1 LSRTVVCYKWVV
13 AESELRV
20 DPATRAVD
28 ASHARR
34 KLSDYD
40 RNTIEAARL
49 VAGQLGGELVG
60 VTFGGPDAKRSLK
73 DVLSRGVDRAQH
85 VVADDARPDGHVTA
99 NVLAAQ
105 IRRIDDVGL
114 VLCTE
119 GASDTY
125 AHETGPRIGELLGW
139 PVVTNVRELTVEG
152 DLLRAVR
159 VLGTDVETVEC
170 ELPAVVSV
178 VAEIALAP
186 IPGLKSVMA
195 AAKKPSEQIPV
206 ADLALPDAA
215 VTARTTVAS
224 LVGYV
229 AERRRVII
237 ADGDAHDKVAALMSG
252 LAQEGV
258 L

>member
-1 LSRTVVCYKWVV
+1 MSRTVVCYKWV
-13 AESELRV
+13 ASESELRI

-40 RNTIEAARL
+40 RNTIEAAR
-49 VAGQLGGELVG
+49 VAAGQVGGELIG
-60 VTFGGPDAKRSLK
+60 LTFGGPDAKRSLK

-85 VVADDARPDGHVTA
+85 IVTDDARSDGHVTA
-99 NVLAAQ
+99 NALAAQ
-105 IRRIDDVGL
+105 IRRIGDVDL

-139 PVVTNVRELTVEG
+139 PIVTNVRELTVEG
-152 DLLRAVR
+152 NRLRAVR
-159 VLGTDVETVEC
+159 VLGTDAETVEC
-170 ELPAVVSV
+170 DLPAVVSV
-178 VAEIALAP
+178 VAEISPAP
-186 IPGLKSVMA
+186 IPGLRSVMA

-206 ADLALPDAA
+206 RELALPDDA
-215 VTARTTVAS
+215 VAARTTVTS

-229 AERRRVII
+229 AERRRVVI
-237 ADGDAHDKVAALMSG
+237 ADGDAHDKVAALMSV